1 MARRVSWALCV
12 AVVCSRGLSQ
22 AGRDVVLRFLD
33 SQTGFAITPDT
44 VLLNGARAELKPAGS
59 AGAFTLGLVSP
70 PARLDVAKRGY
81 APLRADVDASAAS
94 RPAELVLDPLEPP
107 REFSRG
113 FLKEF
118 LRDDLAL
125 VVGFVSDDTTGQ
137 ALPGVEVLFT
147 HASEKV
153 APTQTQAN
161 GSFVLSVPWKIAER
175 KGTDDPTI
183 LSFNKIG
190 YQTLERQYVQLY
202 PAHAAKYRIR
212 LTKGEGRKTI
222 DERQFRKGFDRS
234 LPREDEH
241 KIPPA
246 PQAARPVLV
255 LPSIRVGTDCAGRR
269 CTGPTRTSTLETYT
283 KNVLPAEWIPSWH
296 PNALKAG
303 SIAVRTFGAYFVNHP
318 IATTYDIC
326 DNEACQV
333 LGDETFDST
342 DDAVDDTRSTVLMTA
357 LRDIAA
363 SEYSEEANATR
374 CGDGRTAECI
384 DDPLCA
390 STTAHG
396 HGRGMCQNGS
406 QRWAKGNRTQT
417 PKDYHWIL
425 SHYYPNFT
433 TYTP

>member
-212 LTKGEGRKTI
+212 LTKGG
-222 DERQFRKGFDRS
+222 G
-234 LPREDEH
+234 
-241 KIPPA
+241 
-246 PQAARPVLV
+246 ARPSMSASFGRDLTD
-255 LPSIRVGTDCAGRR
+255 PSRG
-269 CTGPTRTSTLETYT
+269 RTSTRYPLRPR
-283 KNVLPAEWIPSWH
+283 LH
-296 PNALKAG
+296 ALFSCSQA
-303 SIAVRTFGAYFVNHP
+303 F
-318 IATTYDIC
+318 
-326 DNEACQV
+326 
-333 LGDETFDST
+333 
-342 DDAVDDTRSTVLMTA
+342 
-357 LRDIAA
+357 A
-363 SEYSEEANATR
+363 SA
-374 CGDGRTAECI
+374 RTAR
-384 DDPLCA
+384 A
-390 STTAHG
+390 AG
-396 HGRGMCQNGS
+396 ARAQHGRL
-406 QRWAKGNRTQT
+406 R
-417 PKDYHWIL
+417 
-425 SHYYPNFT
+425 
-433 TYTP
+433 